1 MLQIQLVIYAIILA
15 TFAGL
20 WKIFEK
26 TGEQGWKALV
36 PVYNYY
42 IWLKVL
48 KRPWWWV
55 FILIIPG
62 VGFMMMMVMAG
73 ITTLGMQKKR
83 EYDLAAACIALPVE
97 IAIIILVIKSGS
109 GALLIAAI
117 TGIIG
122 YLTYHTL
129 KILSSLWT
137 NNKASEEGESP
148 TIRSIVWG
156 VLFFISMPLY
166 GFSKLAFSETDE
178 ETRIKKGKR
187 SMGMEWTEAISFAI
201 IAATIIRTFFMEAYT
216 IPTPSMEKSMM
227 VGDYLFVSKINY
239 GARIPMTPIS
249 LPFVQSTL
257 PLTKSTPSY
266 LDWLEY
272 PAIRLPGFS
281 HVQRHDIVV
290 FNWPEGDTTT
300 ANIDNPSYYALI
312 REYGKDAVLGNQ
324 DLGGRG
330 VPGAI
335 IARPVDKEENYIKR
349 CIGTPGDTLT
359 IKNSNVYINGKL
371 DSLPTECQFNYLV
384 TGDGVPDVYNGRPID
399 PDDKTK
405 GYQYDISY
413 KGQTVIDKRL
423 LDKLDITEP
432 IQVIPVDPNNQSGDP
447 KNIKGFL
454 LTLTRQS
461 AEELRNIQGIKSV
474 TIYAQD
480 SNMQAD
486 QNIFPSSPNYKWYVD
501 QFGPLWV
508 PKAGSTVKLDT
519 KNIALYRRIITAYEH
534 NSLDMGNGK
543 IFINGKPTDSYTFKM
558 NYYFMMGDNRH
569 NSEDSRYWGF
579 VPEDHIVGKASF
591 IWMSLK
597 SFVPFKQKF
606 RLNRFFTFINSDGL
620 SRSYLWP
627 FLLII
632 AIAVGYST
640 IKNRKKDNS

>member
-1 MLQIQLVIYAIILA
+1 MLQIQLVIYAIIIA
-15 TFAGL
+15 TVAGL

-26 TGEQGWKALV
+26 AGEQGWKALV

-42 IWLKVL
+42 IWLKIL

-73 ITTLGMQKKR
+73 ITSLAMQKKK
-83 EYDLAAACIALPVE
+83 EFDLAAACIALVALAVIA
-97 IAIIILVIKSGS
+97 IAIIKANGMSAMTGLVIPLAYAAYQIFRVIM
-109 GALLIAAI
+109 ALQAGGKLA
-117 TGIIG
+117 
-122 YLTYHTL
+122 
-129 KILSSLWT
+129 
-137 NNKASEEGESP
+137 NESDSA
-148 TIRSIVWG
+148 TVRAVVWG
-156 VLFFISMPLY
+156 VLFFISLPLY
-166 GFSKLAFSETDE
+166 GFSKLTFSVE
-178 ETRIKKGKR
+178 EEENKIKKGKR
-187 SMGMEWTEAISFAI
+187 SWGMEWAEAISFAI

-227 VGDYLFVSKINY
+227 VGDYLFVSKVNY

-249 LPFVQSTL
+249 LPFVQSSL
-257 PLTKSTPSY
+257 PFTKSTPSY

-312 REYGKDAVLGNQ
+312 REYGKEAVLGNQ

-359 IKNSNVYINGKL
+359 IKNSYVYINGKL

-384 TGDGVPDVYNGRPID
+384 TGDGVPDVENARQID
-399 PDDKTK
+399 PDDRTK

-413 KGQTVIDKRL
+413 KGETVIDKRL

-461 AEELRNIQGIKSV
+461 AEVLRNTPGIKSV
-474 TIYAQD
+474 TVYAQD

-501 QFGPLWV
+501 QFGPLWI
-508 PKAGSTVKLDT
+508 PKAGSTVKLDI

-534 NSLDMGNGK
+534 NALDIGNGK
-543 IFINGKPTDSYTFKM
+543 IFINGKPADSYTFKM

-606 RLNRFFTFINSDGL
+606 RFNRFFTFINSDGL

-632 AIAVGYST
+632 AIAIGYST